1 MLRRVL
7 TNLEQPGAFDGAV
20 RGVDAVIHTAAPI
33 SNTETDFPPDCAY

>member
-1 MLRRVL
+1 ML

-33 SNTETDFPPDCAY
+33 SNTETDLSSDCAY